1 MVSERRED
9 QRSDERWL
17 HKDRADRCRDA
28 HAVLRGDEQGGYGD
42 KPGGDADGKK
52 REAYVYVYGESS
64 VDR

>member
-17 HKDRADRCRDA
+17 HKNRADRCGDA
-28 HAVLRGDEQGGYGD
+28 HAVLRGDEQGGNCD
-42 KPGGDADGKK
+42 KPGGDADG
-52 REAYVYVYGESS
+52 EELAAYVYVYGESS